1 MSSSPVLDIVYTA
14 CHNLPVEII
23 WDPQK
28 QAKLKKIVLSPEE
41 KKIERDF
48 KNYKPTSRETKSR
61 IEKIIEGGRKSR
73 PISLR
78 INVGDLNI
86 LKKKAN
92 KNGLPYQTMI
102 NVVIHKY
109 VTDSY
114 LDKDEI
120 NKYLKL
126 KNTG

>member
-1 MSSSPVLDIVYTA
+1 M
-14 CHNLPVEII
+14 
-23 WDPQK
+23 
-28 QAKLKKIVLSPEE
+28 KKIILDAEE
-41 KKIERDF
+41 EEIERDF
-48 KNYKPTSRETKSR
+48 EKYKPVSKEMKNR
-61 IEKIIEGGRKSR
+61 IEKIIEGSRKSR

-78 INVGDLNI
+78 INENDLEI
-86 LKKKAN
+86 MKEKAV

-109 VTDSY
+109 FTDGY

-126 KNTG
+126 KNAS

>member
-1 MSSSPVLDIVYTA
+1 M
-14 CHNLPVEII
+14 
-23 WDPQK
+23 
-28 QAKLKKIVLSPEE
+28 KKIMLDAEE
-41 KKIERDF
+41 KEIEKEF
-48 KNYKPTSRETKSR
+48 KNYKPASRETKSR
-61 IEKIIEGGRKSR
+61 VQRIIEGSRKSR

-78 INVGDLNI
+78 INESDLNI
-86 LKKKAN
+86 LKEKAS
-92 KNGLPYQTMI
+92 KNGLPHQTMI

-126 KNTG
+126 KIAS

>member
-1 MSSSPVLDIVYTA
+1 M
-14 CHNLPVEII
+14 
-23 WDPQK
+23 
-28 QAKLKKIVLSPEE
+28 KKIVLDPEE
-41 KKIERDF
+41 EKIERNF
-48 KNYKPTSRETKSR
+48 ERYKPASKAFKRR
-61 IEKIIEGGRKSR
+61 IKTIIEGTRKSR

-78 INVGDLNI
+78 INESDLNM
-86 LKKKAN
+86 LKEKAS

-109 VTDSY
+109 VTDNY

-126 KNTG
+126 KKAS